1 MSALR
6 LAVFDMD
13 GTLLE
18 SLPDLA
24 ECCREIL
31 ARCGLPLLSDVQVR
45 GMIGNGVQALVER
58 ALQAS
63 LAQKA
68 KENAGVAPAIPL
80 STEEAVSQ
88 FMAAYTPRA
97 TRLSRLFP
105 GTEDAL
111 RTLHAQGWLLAVCTN
126 KPEKAAR
133 RILAD
138 FNLTSLFASVG
149 GGDSF
154 AARKPDARHLLG
166 TIVQAGGHVARSV
179 MVGDMPPDYL
189 AAKGA
194 GCPFVF
200 AGWGYGAP
208 ELARSAVAEAAGMH
222 DIPALLEQVMPA

>member
-13 GTLLE
+13 GTLLD

-31 ARCGLPLLSDVQVR
+31 AQCGLPPLSNAQVR
-45 GMIGNGVQALVER
+45 GMVGNGVQALVER

-63 LAQKA
+63 LEQKA
-68 KENAGVAPAIPL
+68 AQSGSMPALPL
-80 STEEAVSQ
+80 SLEEAVSR

-97 TRLSRLFP
+97 TLLSRLFP
-105 GTEDAL
+105 GTEAAL
-111 RTLHAQGWLLAVCTN
+111 HSLRAQGWQLAVCTN

-133 RILAD
+133 RILSDLGLGA
-138 FNLTSLFASVG
+138 LFASVG

-166 TIVQAGGHVARSV
+166 TIAQAGGHGARSV

-189 AAKGA
+189 AAEGA

-200 AGWGYGAP
+200 ASWGYGAP
-208 ELARSAVAEAAGMH
+208 ELGRKAVADAAGMQAV
-222 DIPALLEQVMPA
+222 PAVLERIMPA

>member
-13 GTLLE
+13 GTLLD

-31 ARCGLPLLSDVQVR
+31 AQCSLPLLSDTQVR
-45 GMIGNGVQALVER
+45 GMVGHGVQALVER
-58 ALQAS
+58 ALQAA
-63 LAQKA
+63 LEQKA
-68 KENAGVAPAIPL
+68 KESGAMPAMPL
-80 STEEAVSQ
+80 STEEAVSR

-105 GTEDAL
+105 GAEDAL
-111 RTLHAQGWLLAVCTN
+111 RHLHAQGWLLAVCTN

-133 RILAD
+133 RILSD

-166 TIVQAGGHVARSV
+166 TIAQAGGSAPMSV

-189 AAKGA
+189 AAQGV

-208 ELARSAVAEAAGMH
+208 ELAHKAAATATGMQA
-222 DIPALLEQVMPA
+222 IPAVLEQLIPA